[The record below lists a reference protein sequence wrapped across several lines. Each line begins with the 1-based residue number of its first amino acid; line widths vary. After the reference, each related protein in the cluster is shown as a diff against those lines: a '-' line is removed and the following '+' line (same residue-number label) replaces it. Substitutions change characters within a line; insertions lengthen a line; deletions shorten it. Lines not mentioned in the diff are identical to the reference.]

1 MKTPVFSKL
10 KGYLFLA
17 FFIPF
22 TSLCALGAIISSYI
36 DRRGGLVHRHASFWG
51 RTALLAGRVSLAVEG
66 AERIPADPVIFMSNH
81 QGAFDI
87 PALLRAIPCRFSWLA
102 KKELF
107 SIPLFGRAMAAA
119 GYLPVD
125 REHGRRALESIRRA
139 ANAIRGGTSV
149 AIFPEGTRSE
159 TGDLLPFKRGGFIL
173 AAMAEVPI
181 VPVVISGSRAI
192 TPPRT
197 LSIFPG
203 TIRVRFLPPLMSA
216 GKTADQLSAE
226 VRRVMGR
233 ELAAP

>member
-36 DRRGGLVHRHASFWG
+36 DRRGVLVHRHARFWAT
-51 RTALLAGRVSLAVEG
+51 TALFAGDVSLEVDGVEG
-66 AERIPADPVIFMSNH
+66 IPLSPVIFMSNH

-107 SIPLFGRAMAAA
+107 SIPLFGHAMVAA
-119 GYLPVD
+119 GYLAVD
-125 REHGRRALESIRRA
+125 RVHGRRALESIRMA

-149 AIFPEGTRSE
+149 AIFPEGTRSA
-159 TGDLLPFKRGGFIL
+159 TGQILPFKRGGFIL
-173 AAMAEVPI
+173 ASMAGVPI
-181 VPVVISGSRAI
+181 VPVIISGSRVI

-197 LSIFPG
+197 LSICPG
-203 TIRVRFLPPLMSA
+203 TIRVRFLPPLESA
-216 GKTADQLSAE
+216 GKTADQLSTE
-226 VRRVMGR
+226 VRRVMEQ